1 MIEVKIESLFRE
13 WWSQSFPNAPIGK
26 HALSTH
32 VAFAQYMLEQINY
45 EQQRQEQER

>member
-1 MIEVKIESLFRE
+1 MNQSQIESMFRE

-32 VAFAQYMLEQINY
+32 VAFAQYMLGQINY
-45 EQQRQEQER
+45 EQQQREVER